1 VVEVVEVL
9 PLTQVELEFVVKVI
23 LVDRVIKL
31 QVLKW
36 VAVVVELVQ

>member
-23 LVDRVIKL
+23 LVDRVMQL
-31 QVLKW
+31 QVLK
-36 VAVVVELVQ
+36 